1 MSLREVVV
9 VGGSIAALTA
19 VEMLRMEEFDGRITV
34 LSDEDVPPYTRV
46 PLSKGVL
53 AGTESIDDVVLAP
66 LADEVDL
73 RLKTPAT
80 GLDLRARTV
89 HTPSGP
95 VPYDGLVIAT
105 GGRARRLGH
114 AGQDERVLRSH
125 GDCARLR
132 DDLAAASSVL
142 VVGGGFLGMEIAST
156 ARTQGLDVTVVDLA
170 PPLDRLLGTVV
181 GGHVRS
187 VAAEAGVRIVVTDGG
202 VRLLGV
208 PTPTGVELVDG
219 SRLEADLVVSAVGDV
234 PNVEWL
240 AGSGVQ
246 VHGGIVVDSRC
257 RVAPDVV
264 AAGDVTV
271 VSGGD
276 GELTR
281 SPHWTNAVDQARAAV
296 RALLHGDQAAPY
308 RPSQYCWT
316 EQFGLDVKMVGDLDP
331 QGEPTVL
338 DGALDQGSALL
349 AWPDAEAPRSV
360 IAVNHRTPPAK
371 LKRLLRPAAPLDRAG
386 HASRH
391 VA

>member
-1 MSLREVVV
+1 MSLREVPRHVVV

-66 LADEVDL
+66 LADDVDL
-73 RLKTPAT
+73 RLGTPAT
-80 GLDLRARTV
+80 ALDLGARTV
-89 HTPSGP
+89 QTPGGP
-95 VPYDGLVIAT
+95 VRYDGLVLAT
-105 GGRARRLGH
+105 GGRARRLG
-114 AGQDERVLRSH
+114 GPDQDERRLRSH
-125 GDCARLR
+125 RDCAVLR
-132 DDLAAASSVL
+132 DDLAGASSVL

-156 ARTQGLDVTVVDLA
+156 ARALGKEVTVVDLA

-187 VAAEAGVRIVVTDGG
+187 RAARAGVRIVVADGG
-202 VRLLGV
+202 VRLLGS

-219 SRLEADLVVSAVGDV
+219 YRLHADLVVSAVGDV

-246 VHGGIVVDSRC
+246 LHGGVVVDSRC
-257 RVAPDVV
+257 RVAPGVV

-271 VSGGD
+271 FPGRD

-281 SPHWTNAVDQARAAV
+281 APHWTNAVEQARAAV
-296 RALLHGDQAAPY
+296 RALLHGDAAAPY

-316 EQFGLDVKMVGDLDP
+316 EQFGLDVKLVGDLDP
-331 QGEPTVL
+331 QGDPAVL
-338 DGALDQGSALL
+338 DGSLDAGPALL
-349 AWPDAEAPRSV
+349 AWPDATAPRTV
-360 IAVNHRTPPAK
+360 IAVDHATPPAK
-371 LKRLLRPAAPLDRAG
+371 LKRLLRPAPTG
-386 HASRH
+386 
-391 VA
+391 VAA

>member
-1 MSLREVVV
+1 VSLREVVV

-19 VEMLRMEEFDGRITV
+19 VEVLRMEDFSGRITV
-34 LSDEDVPPYTRV
+34 LSEEDVPPYTRV

-73 RLKTPAT
+73 RLLTPAT
-80 GLDLRARTV
+80 GLDLPTRTV

-95 VPYDGLVIAT
+95 VRYDGLVLAT
-105 GGRARRLGH
+105 GSRARRLG
-114 AGQDERVLRSH
+114 APEQDERVLRSH

-132 DDLAAASSVL
+132 ADLTAASSVL

-156 ARTQGLDVTVVDLA
+156 ARGLGKDVTVVDLA
-170 PPLDRLLGTVV
+170 PPLDRLLGAVV

-187 VAAEAGVRIVVTDGG
+187 VAKAAGVRIVVTNGG
-202 VRLLGV
+202 VRLLGAPV
-208 PTPTGVELVDG
+208 PTGVELVDG
-219 SRLEADLVVSAVGDV
+219 YRLEADLVVSAVGDV

-246 VHGGIVVDSRC
+246 VRGGIVVDSSC

-271 VSGGD
+271 LAGGD

-316 EQFGLDVKMVGDLDP
+316 EQFGLDVKLVGALDP
-331 QGEPTVL
+331 QGEAALLGGSL
-338 DGALDQGSALL
+338 DEGSALL
-349 AWPDAEAPRSV
+349 AWPDATAPRTV
-360 IAVNHRTPPAK
+360 IAINHPTPPAK
-371 LKRLLRPAAPLDRAG
+371 LKRLLKSAARGIA
-386 HASRH
+386 A
-391 VA
+391 

>member
-1 MSLREVVV
+1 VSARDVVV

-19 VEMLRMEEFDGRITV
+19 VEVLRMEDFGGRITV

-66 LADEVDL
+66 LADDVDL
-73 RLKTPAT
+73 RLRTPAT
-80 GLDLRARTV
+80 GLDLAAKAV
-89 HTPSGP
+89 HTPTGP
-95 VPYDGLVIAT
+95 VPYDGLVLAT
-105 GGRARRLGH
+105 GGRARRLGTPD
-114 AGQDERVLRSH
+114 QDERVLRTH
-125 GDCARLR
+125 GDCVRLR

-156 ARTQGLDVTVVDLA
+156 ARALGKEVTVVDLT

-187 VAAEAGVRIVVTDGG
+187 EATRAGVHVVVTDGG
-202 VRLLGV
+202 VRLLGS

-219 SRLEADLVVSAVGDV
+219 TRLEADLVVSAVGDV

-240 AGSGVQ
+240 AGSGVRVQ
-246 VHGGIVVDSRC
+246 GGIVVDSSC

-271 VSGGD
+271 IAGGD
-276 GELTR
+276 GQLTR
-281 SPHWTNAVDQARAAV
+281 SPHWTAAVEQARTAV
-296 RALLHGDQAAPY
+296 RALLHGDSAAPY

-316 EQFGLDVKMVGDLDP
+316 EQFGLDVKLVGDLDP

-338 DGALDQGSALL
+338 DGSLGGGSALL
-349 AWPDAEAPRSV
+349 AWPDATAPRTA
-360 IAVNHRTPPAK
+360 IAVNHRTPPVK
-371 LKRLLRPAAPLDRAG
+371 LKRLLQAAAEGVPA
-386 HASRH
+386 
-391 VA
+391 

>member
-1 MSLREVVV
+1 MTLREVVV
-9 VGGSIAALTA
+9 VGGSIGALTA
-19 VEMLRMEEFDGRITV
+19 VEMLRMEDFDGRITV

-73 RLKTPAT
+73 RLETPAT
-80 GLDLRARTV
+80 GLDLRTRTV
-89 HTPSGP
+89 HTPAGP

-114 AGQDERVLRSH
+114 PGQDERVLRTY
-125 GDCARLR
+125 GDCVRLR
-132 DDLAAASSVL
+132 DDLAASSSVL

-156 ARTQGLDVTVVDLA
+156 ARTLGKDVTVVDLA
-170 PPLDRLLGTVV
+170 PPLDRLLGAVV

-187 VAAEAGVRIVVTDGG
+187 VATQAGVRIVVTDGG
-202 VRLLGV
+202 VRLLGA

-219 SRLEADLVVSAVGDV
+219 TRLEADLVVSAVGDV

-246 VHGGIVVDSRC
+246 VHGGIVVDSHC
-257 RVAPDVV
+257 QVAPGVV

-271 VSGGD
+271 ISAGD

-296 RALLHGDQAAPY
+296 RALLHGNTAAPY

-338 DGALDQGSALL
+338 DGSLDQGSALL
-349 AWPDAEAPRSV
+349 AWPDAVAPRSIV
-360 IAVNHRTPPAK
+360 AVNHRTPPVK
-371 LKRLLRPAAPLDRAG
+371 LKRLLQPAAQAARA
-386 HASRH
+386 
-391 VA
+391 

>member
-19 VEMLRMEEFDGRITV
+19 VEMLRMEDFDGRITV

-89 HTPSGP
+89 HTSAGP
-95 VPYDGLVIAT
+95 VPFDGLVIAT

-114 AGQDERVLRSH
+114 PGQDERVLRSH

-142 VVGGGFLGMEIAST
+142 IVGGGFLGMEIAST
-156 ARTQGLDVTVVDLA
+156 ARTLGKDVTVVDLA
-170 PPLDRLLGTVV
+170 PPLDRLLGAVV

-219 SRLEADLVVSAVGDV
+219 TRLEADLVVSAVGDV

-246 VHGGIVVDSRC
+246 VHGGIVVDHRC
-257 RVAPDVV
+257 RVAPGVV

-338 DGALDQGSALL
+338 DGSLDQCSALL
-349 AWPDAEAPRSV
+349 AWPDAIAPRSV
-360 IAVNHRTPPAK
+360 VAVNHRTPPVK
-371 LKRLLRPAAPLDRAG
+371 LKRLLRPA
-386 HASRH
+386 
-391 VA
+391 VALSG